1 SSGPPS
7 LGTALAPRR
16 RPVGWADWRPR
27 GFRLPTP
34 RSPEPRSPRQ
44 AWLGGPERRDWPR
57 RFSYSA
63 SAAGVFLP
71 MLSKRLASGH
81 PSTEPILGDW
91 GAEARQ
97 SRRGTQVWRSA
108 GAAVAPVG
116 DRSYEPPPAET

>member
-1 SSGPPS
+1 
-7 LGTALAPRR
+7 
-16 RPVGWADWRPR
+16 
-27 GFRLPTP
+27 
-34 RSPEPRSPRQ
+34 
-44 AWLGGPERRDWPR
+44 
-57 RFSYSA
+57 
-63 SAAGVFLP
+63 

-116 DRSYEPPPAET
+116 DRSYEPPPAETVGPHAFPRYARRSPTTLPSPPGRCDLAGAARLAANLF